1 MLAVVVKSR
10 DSIRETLGDRSDKK
24 THVGFEE
31 VVEVRAEMHRSR
43 PGV

>member
-31 VVEVRAEMHRSR
+31 VEVRAEMHRSR